1 MRTKRLA
8 TSLSALAAFTAVLA
22 AATPAAAADLGGG
35 LTVNGGATIVS
46 DYRFRGI
53 SQSDRRFAVQG
64 TFSIG
69 HESGFYATAWSS
81 SIDDYVANG
90 ADQELDLIFG
100 YRRTFGG
107 TTIDAGVTYYYYPGA
122 GDVNSDFFE
131 PYVSV
136 SHVIGPVTAKATA
149 NYAPSQAALTV
160 GDGDEDN
167 LYLAGDLTLAV
178 PNTPVSL
185 TAHVGH
191 SWGPSYITLGDEY
204 TDWSLGASVTH
215 SNLTFGLSYVDT
227 DADLVLPSG
236 RNASGSGIVA
246 SVGVSF

>member
-1 MRTKRLA
+1 
-8 TSLSALAAFTAVLA
+8 
-22 AATPAAAADLGGG
+22 
-35 LTVNGGATIVS
+35 
-46 DYRFRGI
+46 
-53 SQSDRRFAVQG
+53 
-64 TFSIG
+64 
-69 HESGFYATAWSS
+69 
-81 SIDDYVANG
+81 
-90 ADQELDLIFG
+90 
-100 YRRTFGG
+100 
-107 TTIDAGVTYYYYPGA
+107 VTYYYYPGA

-136 SHVIGPVTAKATA
+136 SHVVGPVTAKATA

-191 SWGPSYITLGDEY
+191 SWGPSYITLGEEY
-204 TDWSLGASVTH
+204 TDWSLAASVTH
-215 SNLTFGLSYVDT
+215 NNLTASIAYVDT
-227 DADLVLPSG
+227 DSEFITPSG
-236 RNASGSGIVA
+236 RDAAGSGVVA